1 MASHIR
7 GNLTEEQLKRIEAN
21 RKRALERLQ
30 QKEKMLVNMCLHQL
44 RKAPPPPRQKRL
56 VLTVQLKH

>member
-30 QKEKMLVNMCLHQL
+30 QKKKKEKEQMEN
-44 RKAPPPPRQKRL
+44 
-56 VLTVQLKH
+56 T